1 MTIVLAELKPKK
13 AYKEKIKA
21 VEDRNNAKM
30 MSAVISVSMKK
41 LHRYQEQVNLFQ
53 VQFMMYCI

>member
-1 MTIVLAELKPKK
+1 MTIVLAVVKPNK

-21 VEDRNNAKM
+21 VEDRNKM